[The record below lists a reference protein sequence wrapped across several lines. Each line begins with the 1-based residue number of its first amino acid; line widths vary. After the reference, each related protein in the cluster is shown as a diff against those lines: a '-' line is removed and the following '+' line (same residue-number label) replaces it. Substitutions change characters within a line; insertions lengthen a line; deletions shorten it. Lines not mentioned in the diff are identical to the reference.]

1 MTPAIAGEGKNLDI
15 IQDAVLS
22 YYHGSFSFITR
33 QRFLHDDL
41 HRLHLPRARLHLHHH
56 RDREETVRWELE
68 EDAGAE
74 GPDTGAAKTCRN
86 AEEIGW
92 TRGWACDDYKMPDI
106 LCNFASCLILE
117 SHNLEIDLDLAADLA
132 QLKKNLAKMRKGKMG
147 KGLHDVLIEEFDWVN
162 TSITASLKNTCSKYF
177 IQQMQNNRRVKA
189 VTIFLYETSL
199 WGARFRV
206 LRRIHYTALLREI

>member
-1 MTPAIAGEGKNLDI
+1 MT
-15 IQDAVLS
+15 
-22 YYHGSFSFITR
+22 
-33 QRFLHDDL
+33 DL
-41 HRLHLPRARLHLHHH
+41 
-56 RDREETVRWELE
+56 
-68 EDAGAE
+68 
-74 GPDTGAAKTCRN
+74 
-86 AEEIGW
+86 
-92 TRGWACDDYKMPDI
+92 

-162 TSITASLKNTCSKYF
+162 TSIYASLKNTCSKYF

-199 WGARFRV
+199 
-206 LRRIHYTALLREI
+206 

>member
-1 MTPAIAGEGKNLDI
+1 MSPQEAQKGTKTQNEA
-15 IQDAVLS
+15 
-22 YYHGSFSFITR
+22 
-33 QRFLHDDL
+33 
-41 HRLHLPRARLHLHHH
+41 
-56 RDREETVRWELE
+56 TVEQYFWSLI
-68 EDAGAE
+68 DCH
-74 GPDTGAAKTCRN
+74 PV
-86 AEEIGW
+86 
-92 TRGWACDDYKMPDI
+92 

-162 TSITASLKNTCSKYF
+162 TSIYASLKNTCSKYF

-199 WGARFRV
+199 
-206 LRRIHYTALLREI
+206 